1 MSDFARSLAKGS
13 IAVRKGGRTL
23 HENAYDALKQMILS
37 TELPPGFLAIEQEIS
52 DKLKMSRTPVR
63 EALIRLESE
72 GMITIFPRRGFRV
85 SSVSTEDAREIFHV
99 LGALEVAAVEL
110 LAEKEQSTR
119 NSACSMLASAVEA
132 MGDALAAGDLN
143 LWADADRDFH
153 RMLLECCG
161 NGRLTAF
168 AETMWNQAHRV
179 RLITLRL
186 RPLPTGSTKDHGDLV
201 ELICKGD
208 VEAAR
213 ELHRTHRWRYMQM
226 LLKLME
232 EYRLNHV

>member
-1 MSDFARSLAKGS
+1 MSGLAKSPAKGS
-13 IAVRKGGRTL
+13 IAARKGGRTL

-52 DKLKMSRTPVR
+52 DTLKMSRTPVR

-99 LGALEVAAVEL
+99 LGALEVAAVEH
-110 LAEKEQSTR
+110 LAEKAQSTR
-119 NSACSMLASAVEA
+119 DTACAMLESAVDA
-132 MGDALAAGDLN
+132 MGDALAAEDLD

-161 NGRLTAF
+161 NGRLMAF
-168 AETMWNQAHRV
+168 ADTMWNQAHRV

-201 ELICKGD
+201 KLIRKGD
-208 VEAAR
+208 MDAAC
-213 ELHRTHRWRYMQM
+213 ELHRAHRRKYMQM
-226 LLKLME
+226 LLNLMNQ
-232 EYRLNHV
+232 YKLNHV